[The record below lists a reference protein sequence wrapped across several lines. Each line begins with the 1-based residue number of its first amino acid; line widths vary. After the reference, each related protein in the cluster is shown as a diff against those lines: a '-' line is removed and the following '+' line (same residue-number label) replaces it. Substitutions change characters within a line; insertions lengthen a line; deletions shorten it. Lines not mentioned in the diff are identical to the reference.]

1 MKRQIWEI
9 NENLVNKNN
18 FAQKIEDAFKFIDE
32 LSDDCDKHIGF
43 LTYEFIV
50 NPSLMNVDELGKI
63 LQLKHILLKQAYEEV
78 CKAYHSGSVEIC
90 EECYEHLKA
99 NQKTDAEY
107 WGDSCKD
114 DEERKKEAFNF
125 YINEFIEETKDM
137 INKLDE
143 EKNKGG
149 KNG

>member
-9 NENLVNKNN
+9 NEKLINKDN
-18 FAQKIEDAFKFIDE
+18 FAQKIENAIKFIDE
-32 LSDDCDKHIGF
+32 LSADCDNHIGF
-43 LTYEFIV
+43 LTYEFLT
-50 NPSLMNVDELGKI
+50 NPSLRTVDELGRT
-63 LQLKHILLKQAYEEV
+63 LQLKNYYLDNVQKEIDKI
-78 CKAYHSGSVEIC
+78 YHTSSVEIC

-149 KNG
+149 KK